1 MKKCIK
7 QFNLGY
13 NTNKEVMNMGR
24 TIRRTQKTEN
34 GLIVKLAHYKGEWV
48 AEITG
53 TDPKYKFART
63 FLDPIE
69 EDWSASGET
78 GWSYY
83 KLENGKIYQVNE
95 PYGGRYFIEAD
106 GCDWYDIEETEVLAR
121 WEVA

>member
-1 MKKCIK
+1 
-7 QFNLGY
+7 
-13 NTNKEVMNMGR
+13 MGR
-24 TIRRTQKTEN
+24 TIRGTQKTEN

-53 TDPKYKFART
+53 TDPKYKFARR

-69 EDWSASGET
+69 EDWSSSGKT

-83 KLENGKIYQVNE
+83 NLENGKIYQVNE
-95 PYGGRYFIEAD
+95 PYGGRYLIEVED
-106 GCDWYDIEETEVLAR
+106 GDWYDIEEAEVLAR